1 MIGTHLLIPAGTS
14 LRGRY
19 NSEVSPGQSRLLFAL
34 TLMRFRSGAF
44 VRLAGG
50 MPGSDAGGASGA
62 EGEVN
67 RHFWQQFGTSIAV
80 GAAAMLANR
89 GNGNNANVTINLG
102 GSGNSGSAGS
112 TVATQALSDVVKR
125 MLERNQN
132 IKDTLTLKKGEEL
145 TLVTNRAMDL
155 PPSVTRVPQN

>member
-1 MIGTHLLIPAGTS
+1 
-14 LRGRY
+14 
-19 NSEVSPGQSRLLFAL
+19 
-34 TLMRFRSGAF
+34 
-44 VRLAGG
+44 